1 MMKLESLLLNNNT
14 GFILGLTGSIAMG
27 KTTVS
32 NMFRDLG
39 VQVWC
44 ADNEVNELYK
54 KNGAATK
61 VFSKEFPSVITK
73 TGVDKKKLRN
83 LIHKD
88 NSILKK
94 VERIVHPLL
103 EHSKVD
109 FVKSNKDLPLIIF
122 DIPLLFEK
130 QQERKFDAV
139 LVVTASELTQKKR
152 VLSRK
157 NMKEQD
163 FQLIKR
169 NQMKEQEKIK
179 RADFLINTDKSLLET
194 KQDVLE
200 IYQKIKGFP
209 V

>member
-1 MMKLESLLLNNNT
+1 MNKEPR
-14 GFILGLTGSIAMG
+14 FVLGLTGSIAMG

-39 VQVWC
+39 TPVWC
-44 ADNEVNELYK
+44 ADNEVNRLYK

-61 VFSKEFPSVITK
+61 LLSKEFPSVVAENGI
-73 TGVDKKKLRN
+73 DKKKLKN
-83 LIHKD
+83 LIHQD
-88 NSILKK
+88 NDILEKI
-94 VERIVHPLL
+94 EGLVHPLL
-103 EHSKVD
+103 ENSKID
-109 FVKSNKDLPLIIF
+109 FVKSNKNFPLIIF

-130 QQERKFDAV
+130 KQERNFDAV
-139 LVVTASELTQKKR
+139 LVVTASETTQRNR

-157 NMKEQD
+157 NMSEQD

-169 NQMKEQEKIK
+169 NQINEKEKIK

-194 KQDVLE
+194 KLDVLE
-200 IYQKIKGFP
+200 IYKKIIGFL

>member
-1 MMKLESLLLNNNT
+1 MKLESLLLNNNT

-88 NSILKK
+88 NAILKK

-109 FVKSNKDLPLIIF
+109 FIKSNKDLPLIIF

>member
-1 MMKLESLLLNNNT
+1 MKLESLLLNNNT

-44 ADNEVNELYK
+44 ADSEVNELYK

-61 VFSKEFPSVITK
+61 VFSKEFPSVVTK

-88 NSILKK
+88 NAILKK

-109 FVKSNKDLPLIIF
+109 FIKSNKDLPLIIF

>member
-1 MMKLESLLLNNNT
+1 
-14 GFILGLTGSIAMG
+14 MG

-61 VFSKEFPSVITK
+61 VLSKEFPSVIAK
-73 TGVDKKKLRN
+73 NGIDKKKLKN
-83 LIHKD
+83 LIHQD
-88 NSILKK
+88 NAILKK
-94 VERIVHPLL
+94 IEGLVHPLL
-103 EHSKVD
+103 EESKID
-109 FVKSNKDLPLIIF
+109 FVKLNKDFPLIIF

-130 QQERKFDAV
+130 KQEGNFDGV
-139 LVVTASELTQKKR
+139 LVVTASERTQRNR
-152 VLSRK
+152 VLRRK
-157 NMKEQD
+157 NMSEQD

-169 NQMKEQEKIK
+169 NQTSEKEKMK

-194 KQDVLE
+194 KQDVAQIHKELTGILE
-200 IYQKIKGFP
+200 
-209 V
+209 

>member
-1 MMKLESLLLNNNT
+1 MKLESLLLNNNT

-88 NSILKK
+88 NAILKK
-94 VERIVHPLL
+94 VERILHPLL

>member
-1 MMKLESLLLNNNT
+1 M
-14 GFILGLTGSIAMG
+14 FILGLTGSIAMG
-27 KTTVS
+27 KSTVS

-44 ADNEVNELYK
+44 ADKEVNELYK
-54 KNGAATK
+54 INGAATK
-61 VFSKEFPSVITK
+61 IFSNEFPSVVTK

-88 NSILKK
+88 NATLKK

-103 EHSKVD
+103 EHSKID
-109 FVKSNKDLPLIIF
+109 FIRSNKDLPLIVF
-122 DIPLLFEK
+122 DIPLLFEN
-130 QQERKFDAV
+130 QQETKFDAV

-169 NQMKEQEKIK
+169 NQMNEKEKIK

-200 IYQKIKGFP
+200 IYKKIKGFS

>member
-1 MMKLESLLLNNNT
+1 MKLESLLLNNNT

-61 VFSKEFPSVITK
+61 VFSKEFPSVVTK
-73 TGVDKKKLRN
+73 TGVDRKKLRN

-88 NSILKK
+88 NAILKK

-103 EHSKVD
+103 EHSKID
-109 FVKSNKDLPLIIF
+109 FVKSNKNLPLIIF
-122 DIPLLFEK
+122 DVPLLFEK
-130 QQERKFDAV
+130 KQEKNFDAV

-157 NMKEQD
+157 NIKEQD
-163 FQLIKR
+163 FKLIKR
-169 NQMKEQEKIK
+169 NQMNEQEKIK

-194 KQDVLE
+194 KNDVLK
-200 IYQKIKGFP
+200 IYKKIKGLLI
-209 V
+209 

>member
-1 MMKLESLLLNNNT
+1 
-14 GFILGLTGSIAMG
+14 MG

-54 KNGAATK
+54 VNGSATK
-61 VFSKEFPSVITK
+61 ILSNEFPSIVTK
-73 TGVDKKKLRN
+73 SGVDKKKLRT

-88 NSILKK
+88 NAILKK

-109 FVKSNKDLPLIIF
+109 FIRSNKDLPLIIF

-130 QQERKFDAV
+130 EQERNFDAV

-152 VLSRK
+152 VLSRR
-157 NMKEQD
+157 NIKEKD

-169 NQMKEQEKIK
+169 NQMNEQEKIK
-179 RADFLINTDKSLLET
+179 RADFLINTDKSLQET

-200 IYQKIKGFP
+200 IYQKIKGSLI
-209 V
+209 

>member
-1 MMKLESLLLNNNT
+1 M
-14 GFILGLTGSIAMG
+14 FILGLTGSIAMG
-27 KTTVS
+27 KSTVS

-44 ADNEVNELYK
+44 ADKEVNELYK
-54 KNGAATK
+54 INGAATK
-61 VFSKEFPSVITK
+61 IFSNEFPSVVTK

-88 NSILKK
+88 NATLKK

-103 EHSKVD
+103 EHSKID
-109 FVKSNKDLPLIIF
+109 FIRSNKDLPLIVF
-122 DIPLLFEK
+122 DIPLLFEN
-130 QQERKFDAV
+130 QQETKFDAV

-169 NQMKEQEKIK
+169 NQMNEQEKIK

-200 IYQKIKGFP
+200 IYKKIKGFS

>member
-1 MMKLESLLLNNNT
+1 
-14 GFILGLTGSIAMG
+14 MG

-54 KNGAATK
+54 INGAATK
-61 VFSKEFPSVITK
+61 VFSIELPSVVTK
-73 TGVDKKKLRN
+73 TGVDKRKLRS

-88 NSILKK
+88 NAILKK

-109 FVKSNKDLPLIIF
+109 FIKSYKDLPLIIF
-122 DIPLLFEK
+122 DIPLLFETN
-130 QQERKFDAV
+130 QERKFDAV
-139 LVVTASELTQKKR
+139 LVVTASEITQKKR

-157 NMKEQD
+157 NIKEQD
-163 FQLIKR
+163 FLLIKR
-169 NQMKEQEKIK
+169 NQMNEQEKIK
-179 RADFLINTDKSLLET
+179 RADFLLNTDKSLLET
-194 KQDVLE
+194 KQDVVE
-200 IYQKIKGFP
+200 IYQTIKGYL

>member
-1 MMKLESLLLNNNT
+1 MNKKKR
-14 GFILGLTGSIAMG
+14 FILGLTGSIAMG

-39 VQVWC
+39 IQVWC

-54 KNGAATK
+54 INGAATK
-61 VFSKEFPSVITK
+61 IFSNEFPDVVTK
-73 TGVDKKKLRN
+73 NGVDKKKLRN

-88 NSILKK
+88 NTILKK

-103 EHSKVD
+103 EYSKVD
-109 FVKSNKDLPLIIF
+109 FIRTNKDMPLIVF

-130 QQERKFDAV
+130 QQERNFDAV

-152 VLSRK
+152 VLSRR
-157 NMKEQD
+157 NIKEQD
-163 FQLIKR
+163 FRLIKR
-169 NQMKEQEKIK
+169 NQMNEKEKIK
-179 RADFLINTDKSLLET
+179 RADFLINTDKSLIET

-200 IYQKIKGFP
+200 IYQKIKGSLI
-209 V
+209 

>member
-1 MMKLESLLLNNNT
+1 MNRKRR
-14 GFILGLTGSIAMG
+14 FVLGLTGSIAMG

-54 KNGAATK
+54 INGAATK
-61 VFSKEFPSVITK
+61 IFSNEFPSVVTK

-88 NSILKK
+88 NAILQK

-109 FVKSNKDLPLIIF
+109 FIRSNKDSPLIVF

-130 QQERKFDAV
+130 QQERNFDAV

-152 VLSRK
+152 VMNRK
-157 NMKEQD
+157 NIKEQD

-169 NQMKEQEKIK
+169 NQMNEQDKIK
-179 RADFLINTDKSLLET
+179 KADFLINTDKSLLET
-194 KQDVLE
+194 KEDVLK
-200 IYQKIKGFP
+200 IYQKIKGFL

>member
-1 MMKLESLLLNNNT
+1 LNRKKR
-14 GFILGLTGSIAMG
+14 FILGLTGSIAMG

-54 KNGAATK
+54 INGAATK
-61 VFSKEFPSVITK
+61 ILSKEFPSVVTN
-73 TGVDKKKLRN
+73 TGVDKKKLKN

-88 NSILKK
+88 NAILKK
-94 VERIVHPLL
+94 VEKIVHPLL

-109 FVKSNKDLPLIIF
+109 FIRSNRDLPLIAF

-130 QQERKFDAV
+130 QQERNFDAV

-157 NMKEQD
+157 NIKEKD

-169 NQMKEQEKIK
+169 NQINEQEKIK

-200 IYQKIKGFP
+200 IYKKIKGLLI
-209 V
+209 

>member
-1 MMKLESLLLNNNT
+1 
-14 GFILGLTGSIAMG
+14 MG

-54 KNGAATK
+54 INGAATK
-61 VFSKEFPSVITK
+61 ILSKEFPSVVTN
-73 TGVDKKKLRN
+73 TGVDKKKLKN

-88 NSILKK
+88 NAILKK
-94 VERIVHPLL
+94 VEKIVHPLL

-109 FVKSNKDLPLIIF
+109 FIISNRDLPLIVF

-130 QQERKFDAV
+130 QQERNFDAV

-157 NMKEQD
+157 NIKEKD

-169 NQMKEQEKIK
+169 NQINEQEKIK

-209 V
+209 I

>member
-1 MMKLESLLLNNNT
+1 MKLESLLLNNNT

-88 NSILKK
+88 NAILKK

-103 EHSKVD
+103 EHSKID
-109 FVKSNKDLPLIIF
+109 FIKSNKDLPLIIF

-169 NQMKEQEKIK
+169 NQMSEQEKIK

>member
-1 MMKLESLLLNNNT
+1 MKLESLLLNNNT

-61 VFSKEFPSVITK
+61 VFSKEFPSVVTK

-88 NSILKK
+88 NAILKK

>member
-1 MMKLESLLLNNNT
+1 
-14 GFILGLTGSIAMG
+14 MG

-39 VQVWC
+39 VPVWC

-54 KNGAATK
+54 INGAATK
-61 VFSKEFPSVITK
+61 IFSYEFPSVVTK
-73 TGVDKKKLRN
+73 TGVDKTKLRD

-88 NSILKK
+88 NATLKK
-94 VERIVHPLL
+94 VELIVHPLL
-103 EHSKVD
+103 ENSKVN
-109 FVKSNKDLPLIIF
+109 FARSNKDLPLIVF

-130 QQERKFDAV
+130 QQETKFNAV

-157 NMKEQD
+157 NMKEKD

-169 NQMKEQEKIK
+169 NQMNEQEKIE

-194 KQDVLE
+194 KQNVLE
-200 IYQKIKGFP
+200 IYQKIKGSL

>member
-1 MMKLESLLLNNNT
+1 MTRSESLYLNKKKR
-14 GFILGLTGSIAMG
+14 FILGLTGSIAMG

-32 NMFRDLG
+32 NLFRDLG

-54 KNGAATK
+54 SNGAATK
-61 VFSKEFPSVITK
+61 IFSKEFPSVVTK
-73 TGVDKKKLRN
+73 TGVSKKNLRN

-88 NSILKK
+88 NAILRK

-109 FVKSNKDLPLIIF
+109 FIRSNKDSPLIVF

-130 QQERKFDAV
+130 QQERNFDAV

-157 NMKEQD
+157 NITEKD

-169 NQMKEQEKIK
+169 NQMNEQEKIK
-179 RADFLINTDKSLLET
+179 KADFLINTDRSLLET
-194 KQDVLE
+194 KEDVLK
-200 IYQKIKGFP
+200 IYAKIKGFLG
-209 V
+209 

>member
-1 MMKLESLLLNNNT
+1 
-14 GFILGLTGSIAMG
+14 MG

-32 NMFRDLG
+32 NMFRDIG
-39 VQVWC
+39 VKVWC
-44 ADNEVNELYK
+44 ADKEVNELYK
-54 KNGAATK
+54 INGAATK
-61 VFSKEFPSVITK
+61 ILSNEFPSVVTK
-73 TGVDKKKLRN
+73 TGVDKNKLRN

-88 NSILKK
+88 NAILKK
-94 VERIVHPLL
+94 VEQIVHPLL

-109 FVKSNKDLPLIIF
+109 FIKSNKDLPLIIF

-130 QQERKFDAV
+130 QQERNFDAV
-139 LVVTASELTQKKR
+139 LVVTASELTQKNR

-157 NMKEQD
+157 NMREQD

-169 NQMKEQEKIK
+169 NQMSEQEKIK

-200 IYQKIKGFP
+200 IYQKVKGFP